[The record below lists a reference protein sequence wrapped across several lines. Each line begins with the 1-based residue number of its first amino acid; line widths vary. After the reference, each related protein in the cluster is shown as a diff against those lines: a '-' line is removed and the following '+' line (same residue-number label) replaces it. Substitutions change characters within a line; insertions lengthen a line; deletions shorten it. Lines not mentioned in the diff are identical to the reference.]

1 MVKSLKV
8 HFLMNELSKMIITTS
23 KRAANIIAAHYL
35 RPWGGW
41 RLRCLTLS
49 SQLVAMLEEVQ
60 MVEPP

>member
-1 MVKSLKV
+1 
-8 HFLMNELSKMIITTS
+8 MNELSKMIITTS